1 MHNIRN
7 FDLLSLVPPSLQSDP
22 QVIAACG
29 ALQGE
34 LQAVSVAVDQ
44 IMIISKLDKQPSE
57 VIDNLAWQ
65 WNVDFYDDSLSLAT
79 RIALVKNSLQW
90 HRIKGTA
97 AVVQE
102 MVSTVLSNGVVTE
115 WFQYA
120 GAPYHFRVQT
130 DEIIS
135 TQAVYNQLAA
145 LITATQNVRSWLDCI
160 LIKRN
165 WSGSIY
171 IGGAVYRGQ
180 TLSIGMAQFPNH
192 TISDTNYIG
201 GAMYVGKTFTI

>member
-1 MHNIRN
+1 MQNIRN
-7 FDLLSLVPPSLQSDP
+7 FNLLSLVPPSLQSDP

-34 LQAVSVAVDQ
+34 IQAVSVAVDQ
-44 IMIISKLDKQPSE
+44 IMIISKLSQQPSE

-65 WNVDFYDDSLSLAT
+65 WSTDFYDDSLPLAT
-79 RIALVKNSLQW
+79 RIALVQNSLKW
-90 HRIKGTA
+90 HMIKGTP

-120 GAPYHFRVQT
+120 GQPYHFRVQT

-135 TQAVYNQLAA
+135 TQAIYNQLAA
-145 LITATQNVRSWLDCI
+145 VIAATQNIRSWLDCI
-160 LIKRN
+160 LINRQ
-165 WSGSIY
+165 WSGAVY
-171 IGGAVYRGQ
+171 IGGAIYRGQ
-180 TLSIGMAQFPNH
+180 TFKIGMAQFPNH
-192 TISDTNYIG
+192 TISGADYIG
-201 GAMYVGKTFTI
+201 GAIYIGKIFTI